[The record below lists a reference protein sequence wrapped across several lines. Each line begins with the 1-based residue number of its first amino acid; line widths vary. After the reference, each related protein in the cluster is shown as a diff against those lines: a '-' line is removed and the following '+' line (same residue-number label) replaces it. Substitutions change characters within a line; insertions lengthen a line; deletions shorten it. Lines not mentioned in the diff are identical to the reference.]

1 MRCPRVRMDFQ
12 ERVLAGLK
20 RARAAGKRL
29 GRPTVGPT
37 VEAEVRALRSQGKGM
52 IAISKAV
59 GCGVGTVQRIVA
71 QGAR

>member
-1 MRCPRVRMDFQ
+1 MIQ

-37 VEAEVRALRSQGKGM
+37 VEAAVRALRVEGKGM
-52 IAISKAV
+52 VAISRAV
-59 GCGVGTVQRIVA
+59 GCGVGTVQRIVGQDA
-71 QGAR
+71 T